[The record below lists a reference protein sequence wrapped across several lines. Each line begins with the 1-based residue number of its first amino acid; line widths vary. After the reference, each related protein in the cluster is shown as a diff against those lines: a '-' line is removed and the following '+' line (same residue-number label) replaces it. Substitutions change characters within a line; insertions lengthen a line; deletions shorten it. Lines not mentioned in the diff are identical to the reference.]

1 MSESQNPEFGRKIF
15 FLNPSY
21 KIRNHIITELRENEY
36 EVYEIESYKYAKNIL
51 RHNPDSILL
60 LNTDSQLNLPA
71 WVAFIRTFSED
82 KLLKNIKI
90 GLLSERIEQENA
102 DLIFD
107 AADIEAGIT
116 SISGDL
122 TKVLEII
129 KSILDMHGA
138 KGRRNYVR
146 YSCVNDKTAQM
157 FWSCNDKMHQFKI
170 LDISSATLA
179 ARIPSTLSAQLT
191 EGFVLYDAQI
201 VLGTR
206 VISMNLE
213 TYLFKET
220 PHGKIVIFLY
230 DSKTT
235 PANLKTMI
243 KIFISQSLQKHI
255 ISAINNE
262 AEDTADY
269 ITMAKQ
275 DSLSRAL
282 EEVKTH
288 KKTEKNTKKNDSDKS
303 DESDKSDTS
312 DSSETPDESEHSE
325 EPSTTAEAEDS
336 EESVKSESEDKNPE
350 SEENE
355 ETSENKDNADN
366 E

>member
-303 DESDKSDTS
+303 DTS
-312 DSSETPDESEHSE
+312 DSSETPDESEH
-325 EPSTTAEAEDS
+325 S